1 MEQLWTEV
9 ILSKE
14 ALTHSRQR
22 RCYFSRQWM
31 WFISPSCDCGAAP
44 LDGLLSLIWWL
55 WLSQVDETLRAEET
69 HLTEERLKKEEL
81 LNGEKYYTK

>member
-1 MEQLWTEV
+1 
-9 ILSKE
+9 
-14 ALTHSRQR
+14 
-22 RCYFSRQWM
+22 
-31 WFISPSCDCGAAP
+31 